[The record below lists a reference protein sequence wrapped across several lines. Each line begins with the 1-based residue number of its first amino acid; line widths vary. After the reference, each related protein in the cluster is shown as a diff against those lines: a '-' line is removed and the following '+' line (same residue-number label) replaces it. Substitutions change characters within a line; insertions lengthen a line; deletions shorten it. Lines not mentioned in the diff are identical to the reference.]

1 MCLPSIPHR
10 WHLLTKAPKIN
21 GELNGVIRRKKREPS
36 REEKGFESSMESA
49 AAAPASAANPAMKE
63 ETTMK
68 NHLVHPESAAP
79 LTSQPTTGHMRPSTR
94 GTDHPKVL

>member
-1 MCLPSIPHR
+1 
-10 WHLLTKAPKIN
+10 LTKAPEIN

-36 REEKGFESSMESA
+36 REEKGFYSSMESA
-49 AAAPASAANPAMKE
+49 AVAPVPAAKPAMKE

-68 NHLVHPESAAP
+68 NRLVQPESAAP
-79 LTSQPTTGHMRPSTR
+79 LTSQPTTGHMRPSTH

>member
-1 MCLPSIPHR
+1 
-10 WHLLTKAPKIN
+10 LTKAPEIN

-36 REEKGFESSMESA
+36 REEKGFYSSMESA
-49 AAAPASAANPAMKE
+49 EAAPAAKPAMKE

-68 NHLVHPESAAP
+68 NRLVQPESAAP

-94 GTDHPKVL
+94 GIDHPKVL